1 MGNAAATGR
10 SKKTFYILGDER
22 IFLSKSPAMFN
33 AVMKRVGYAGT
44 YEPLS
49 VPPEKIGEVVEGF
62 RRSGIAGAN
71 VTIPHKEAVIPYLD
85 TLSEGGNII
94 GAINTIVPSDD
105 KLKGYNTNAIGFMDA
120 LGEADFHVAG
130 KSALVFGN
138 GGAAK
143 AVLFI
148 LNWLGAESI
157 YVVGRNYE
165 RTKKILNGIGGEVK
179 TMDDILA
186 APLSVSL
193 VVNASSV
200 SSPEEAPEMAAQVE
214 KLNLPDCELLVD
226 LNYGRSRNFWHDLG
240 SAKSIPFQD
249 GLATLA
255 NQAKGTFALWTGIH
269 VEPIEFLKALE
280 EVS

>member
-1 MGNAAATGR
+1 MEIIVIGTEPPCIRCLTTYKRAQEAV
-10 SKKTFYILGDER
+10 KKFPIDIDVKKVAIHTPEAEKYGKVDSGHGIAEAGKVPPDVE
-22 IFLSKSPAMFN
+22 N
-33 AVMKRVGYAGT
+33 MKRLMGDLEELASD
-44 YEPLS
+44 EMKNESLIDAKLK
-49 VPPEKIGEVVEGF
+49 ELEVVLQP
-62 RRSGIAGAN
+62 IKDKA
-71 VTIPHKEAVIPYLD
+71 KELGYLM
-85 TLSEGGNII
+85 TP
-94 GAINTIVPSDD
+94 V
-105 KLKGYNTNAIGFMDA
+105 
-120 LGEADFHVAG
+120 
-130 KSALVFGN
+130 LVVN
-138 GGAAK
+138 
-143 AVLFI
+143 
-148 LNWLGAESI
+148 
-157 YVVGRNYE
+157 
-165 RTKKILNGIGGEVK
+165 GEVK

-269 VEPIEFLKALE
+269 VEPVEFLKALE